1 MNVCF
6 NHYLIECVF
15 DGRFGIQITCS
26 PSGDT
31 NISGNS
37 VGLRDK
43 KSSELFVRAT
53 ERLWEAGGGRD
64 GVGGRDVEGMES
76 RDEPKSRSWGITEI
90 GLLGRETGVESR
102 GLGGWEG
109 GMRKPEI

>member
-26 PSGDT
+26 PSGDA

-43 KSSELFVRAT
+43 KSSETFASAT
-53 ERLWEAGGGRD
+53 GRLREARGGGD
-64 GVGGRDVEGMES
+64 GVGGRGVEGWYPGMNLNPAVGVS
-76 RDEPKSRSWGITEI
+76 RR
-90 GLLGRETGVESR
+90 
-102 GLGGWEG
+102 
-109 GMRKPEI
+109 